1 MYAVSMTNRP
11 ALRAALVVS
20 GLALTGCGGTA
31 TLRDREP
38 ANDTTTTGSS
48 NDATHDVSNDTTASG
63 PSCEPNAEP
72 TTAECCNQQGA
83 RTWDAATGTCL
94 WTAVPGPF
102 VPPTLVG

>member
-1 MYAVSMTNRP
+1 MTNRP

-20 GLALTGCGGTA
+20 GLTLTGCGGTA

-38 ANDTTTTGSS
+38 TNDTTTTGSS
-48 NDATHDVSNDTTASG
+48 NDTSNETTVSG
-63 PSCEPNAEP
+63 PSCDPNTEP

-83 RTWDAATGTCL
+83 RAWDAATGTCQ

-102 VPPTLVG
+102 VPPTLIG